1 MGMKKIIIL
10 MLVIGSLIIAKPI
23 DSTAKLVY
31 KDIFKTSLGFGKGNF
46 GDIIEVIEKESGELD
61 YSHEPMN
68 YDGFDNLKLENEYFL
83 IKIPYRVEG
92 NKIKTMY
99 EITKERL
106 SKEKLPKEMQESMNY
121 TMETMAMTIINKD
134 SQAPI
139 DFTEVKRWITNP
151 QGIRDIIE
159 DIQVMNRHQEY
170 INAFDYGSYS
180 DRMNEK
186 MIDLMARTVR
196 IPQGK
201 NYKSLGGLIK
211 YLSSNNYDNI
221 RYSFTKIDYTTSM
234 LQINAKKSEKEISI
248 FIPFVVTSANWDNDE
263 VEISYNLQEA
273 SVEIYYSNGEADYNI
288 SIKDIE

>member
-1 MGMKKIIIL
+1 MKKIIIL

-46 GDIIEVIEKESGELD
+46 GDVIEVIEKESGELD

-139 DFTEVKRWITNP
+139 DFTEVKRWRTNP

-201 NYKSLGGLIK
+201 NYKSLGTLIK
-211 YLSSNNYDNI
+211 YLSSNNYNNI
-221 RYSFTKIDYTTSM
+221 RYSFTKVDYTTSM
-234 LQINAKKSEKEISI
+234 LQIIAKKSEKEINI
-248 FIPFVVTSANWDNDE
+248 FIPFVVTLANWDNDE

-273 SVEIYYSNGEADYNI
+273 SVEIYYSNGETDYNI
-288 SIKDIE
+288 SINDIE

>member
-1 MGMKKIIIL
+1 MKKIIIL

-31 KDIFKTSLGFGKGNF
+31 KDIFKTSLGFGKGSF

-139 DFTEVKRWITNP
+139 DFTEVKRWRTNP

-201 NYKSLGGLIK
+201 NYKSLGTLIK
-211 YLSSNNYDNI
+211 YLSSNNYNNI
-221 RYSFTKIDYTTSM
+221 RYSFTKVDYTTSM
-234 LQINAKKSEKEISI
+234 LQIIAKKSEKEINI
-248 FIPFVVTSANWDNDE
+248 FIPFVVTLANWDNDE

-273 SVEIYYSNGEADYNI
+273 SVEIYYSNGETDYNI
-288 SIKDIE
+288 SINDIE

>member
-1 MGMKKIIIL
+1 MKKIIIL

>member
-1 MGMKKIIIL
+1 MKKIIIL

-31 KDIFKTSLGFGKGNF
+31 KDIFKTSLDFGKGSF

-139 DFTEVKRWITNP
+139 DFTEVKRWRTNP

-201 NYKSLGGLIK
+201 NYKSLGTLIK
-211 YLSSNNYDNI
+211 YLSSNNYNNI
-221 RYSFTKIDYTTSM
+221 RYSFTKIDYTTSL
-234 LQINAKKSEKEISI
+234 LQINAKKSEKEINI

-273 SVEIYYSNGEADYNI
+273 SVEIYYSNGEVDYNI
-288 SIKDIE
+288 SINEIE

>member
-1 MGMKKIIIL
+1 MKKIIIL

-31 KDIFKTSLGFGKGNF
+31 KDIFKTSLGFRKGNF

-139 DFTEVKRWITNP
+139 DFTEVKRWRTNP

-201 NYKSLGGLIK
+201 NYKSLGTLIK
-211 YLSSNNYDNI
+211 YLSSNNYNNI
-221 RYSFTKIDYTTSM
+221 RYSFTKVDYTTSM
-234 LQINAKKSEKEISI
+234 LQIIAKKSEKEINI

-273 SVEIYYSNGEADYNI
+273 SVEIYYSNGETDYNI
-288 SIKDIE
+288 SINDIE

>member
-1 MGMKKIIIL
+1 MKKIIIL

-31 KDIFKTSLGFGKGNF
+31 KDIFKTSLGFRKGNF

-139 DFTEVKRWITNP
+139 DFTEVKRWRTNP

-201 NYKSLGGLIK
+201 NYKSLGTLIK
-211 YLSSNNYDNI
+211 YLSSNNYNNI
-221 RYSFTKIDYTTSM
+221 RYSFTKVDYTTSM
-234 LQINAKKSEKEISI
+234 LQIIAKKSEKEINI
-248 FIPFVVTSANWDNDE
+248 FIPFVVTLANWDNDE

-273 SVEIYYSNGEADYNI
+273 SVEIYYSNGETDYNI
-288 SIKDIE
+288 SINDIE

>member
-1 MGMKKIIIL
+1 

-31 KDIFKTSLGFGKGNF
+31 KDIFKTSLGFRKGNF

-139 DFTEVKRWITNP
+139 DFTEVKRWRTNP

-201 NYKSLGGLIK
+201 NYKSLGTLIK
-211 YLSSNNYDNI
+211 YLSSNNYNNI
-221 RYSFTKIDYTTSM
+221 RYSFTKVDYTTSM
-234 LQINAKKSEKEISI
+234 LQIIAKKSEKEINI

-273 SVEIYYSNGEADYNI
+273 SVEIYYSNGETDYNI
-288 SIKDIE
+288 SINDIE

>member
-1 MGMKKIIIL
+1 MKKIIIL

-31 KDIFKTSLGFGKGNF
+31 KDIFKTSLGFRKGNF

-139 DFTEVKRWITNP
+139 DFTEVKRWRTNP

-196 IPQGK
+196 IQQKK
-201 NYKSLGGLIK
+201 NYKSLGTLIK
-211 YLSSNNYDNI
+211 YLSSNNYNNI
-221 RYSFTKIDYTTSM
+221 RYSFTKVDYTTSM
-234 LQINAKKSEKEISI
+234 LQIIAKKSEKEINI

-273 SVEIYYSNGEADYNI
+273 SVEIYYSNGETDYNI
-288 SIKDIE
+288 SINDIE